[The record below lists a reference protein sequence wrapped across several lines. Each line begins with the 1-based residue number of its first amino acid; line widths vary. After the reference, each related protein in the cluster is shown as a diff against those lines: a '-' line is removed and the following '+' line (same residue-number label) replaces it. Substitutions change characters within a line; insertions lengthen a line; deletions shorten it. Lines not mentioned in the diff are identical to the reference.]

1 MAGWQFTATVIGTA
15 ATVTI
20 AIVAVVSL
28 FRSTIRDLRAELETK
43 VGAIEIHLRE
53 LETSTAEFRGET
65 NAKLG
70 QQGVDN
76 LAARL
81 ENAMKQGSSS

>member
-43 VGAIEIHLRE
+43 VGAIEIRLRE
-53 LETSTAEFRGET
+53 LETSTYRVRIRLQT
-65 NAKLG
+65 RKL
-70 QQGVDN
+70 
-76 LAARL
+76 LI
-81 ENAMKQGSSS
+81 